1 MVTYLHELQHPKLLC
16 LASPY
21 DPRYQPTNFHWI
33 LRFNPSGAKPGL
45 VYLSAV
51 GATGVVS
58 TSVYERILLR
68 LQTEARSNRRR
79 TMVWLELVRI
89 TDRKCIAM

>member
-1 MVTYLHELQHPKLLC
+1 MQLKELLFQKRVDFATGRNFCQTLGMSLL
-16 LASPY
+16 SP
-21 DPRYQPTNFHWI
+21 
-33 LRFNPSGAKPGL
+33 PSG
-45 VYLSAV
+45 
-51 GATGVVS
+51 TTDGVVS

-89 TDRKCIAM
+89 RERKCGCRSYS

>member
-1 MVTYLHELQHPKLLC
+1 MQLKELLFQKRVDFATARNFCQTLGMSLLSPPSVTT
-16 LASPY
+16 
-21 DPRYQPTNFHWI
+21 D
-33 LRFNPSGAKPGL
+33 
-45 VYLSAV
+45 
-51 GATGVVS
+51 GVVP

-89 TDRKCIAM
+89 IIRKCGCTRSDF